1 MIKDMAIDCVY
12 GRHKELEVKKILPDI
27 YNQKFRDYSHDRY
40 ATFDFIS
47 EDETIILELKSRRCK
62 SNTYP
67 TTIVGLN
74 KIEKAK
80 QLVKNDKVVKFLFN
94 FQDGLYEWCDL
105 ENFQIKKG
113 GRTDLIGQKGWKP
126 YCHIDVSNLHL
137 IKSYA

>member
-1 MIKDMAIDCVY
+1 MIRGMKIDAVY
-12 GRHKELEVKKILPDI
+12 GRHKELEVRPMLTDI
-27 YNQKFRDYSHDRY
+27 YNQKFKDYSEDKY

-47 EDETIILELKSRRCK
+47 EDQNMILELKSRRCK

-80 QLVKNDKVVKFLFN
+80 ELVKKDKVVKFLFN
-94 FQDGLYEWCDL
+94 FTDGLYEWCDL
-105 ENFQIKKG
+105 DNYSVAKG
-113 GRTDLIGQKGWKP
+113 GRTDLIGKRGWKN
-126 YCHIDVSNLHL
+126 YCHININNLNL